1 MRPLSFGCSARSAYP
16 KVRRLT
22 FPSFVGSPLDEGGDV
37 AKKILWNEEAV
48 KQGAEELD
56 PGDLRARVPWETG
69 RAGRPLGPFPCSALP
84 PQVRRGDAR
93 IDGRRN
99 VDGCRLCLCGVVL
112 LSALPK
118 RQVSESVAAGSAS
131 C

>member
-1 MRPLSFGCSARSAYP
+1 
-16 KVRRLT
+16 
-22 FPSFVGSPLDEGGDV
+22 V

-99 VDGCRLCLCGVVL
+99 VVSTVPLWRRL

>member
-22 FPSFVGSPLDEGGDV
+22 FPSFVGCPLDEGGDV

-56 PGDLRARVPWETG
+56 PGDLHGLWNESETPAVRSPLVRVRE
-69 RAGRPLGPFPCSALP
+69 AGRSRLGALS
-84 PQVRRGDAR
+84 RA
-93 IDGRRN
+93 IGR
-99 VDGCRLCLCGVVL
+99 CRDEM
-112 LSALPK
+112 A
-118 RQVSESVAAGSAS
+118 
-131 C
+131 